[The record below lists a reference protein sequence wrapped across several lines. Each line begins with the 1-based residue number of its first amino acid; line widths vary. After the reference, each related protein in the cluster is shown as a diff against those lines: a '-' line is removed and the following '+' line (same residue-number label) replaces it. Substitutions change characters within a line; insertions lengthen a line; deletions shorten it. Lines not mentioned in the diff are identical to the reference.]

1 MECKA
6 GGRIHPKL
14 NTCLR
19 LIGNKYLEGNVK
31 RTLQRELNESEH
43 AAMKAN
49 VVEALISRKVIHNV
63 LKMCSVMAHD
73 VSSVACFPSVWTI
86 CACLLILPTAVF

>member
-43 AAMKAN
+43 AAIKAN
-49 VVEALISRKVIHNV
+49 VVEA
-63 LKMCSVMAHD
+63 
-73 VSSVACFPSVWTI
+73 
-86 CACLLILPTAVF
+86 